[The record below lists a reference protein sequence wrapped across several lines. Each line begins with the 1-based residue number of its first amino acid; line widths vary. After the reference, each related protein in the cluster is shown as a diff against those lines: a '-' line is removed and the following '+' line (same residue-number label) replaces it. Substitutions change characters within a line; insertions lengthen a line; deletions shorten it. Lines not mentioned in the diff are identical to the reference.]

1 MNWKII
7 IFFLLFCYVNIIII
21 LEGLKLHSLA
31 LLLITGLNLQKR
43 LSEKFPVVSIRSVR
57 YERKDKKW
65 VVNCSKGKGK
75 KFPKYRFVG

>member
-7 IFFLLFCYVNIIII
+7 IFLLLFCYAIIII
-21 LEGLKLHSLA
+21 SLEGLKIHSLA

-43 LSEKFPVVSIRSVR
+43 LSEKFPVVSIAPVR

-65 VVNCSKGKGK
+65 VVSCSKGKGK
-75 KFPKYRFVG
+75 RFSKYCFVN